1 MNRSLVI
8 LRHAIVADDNH
19 AIRQS
24 MIALLM
30 TVFMHARISEAQNG
44 HQVLDLV
51 ASDPPDLIIMDAEMP
66 QLNGLD
72 TAREIKV
79 RCPVARVIILILE
92 PHHHSLALQAG
103 ADACVLKGIRSEELL
118 HVIAQLGFEVA
129 SVWPFGHRSS
139 QAFQ

>member
-1 MNRSLVI
+1 MNRANVI

-51 ASDPPDLIIMDAEMP
+51 ASDPPDLIIMDA
-66 QLNGLD
+66 
-72 TAREIKV
+72 V
-79 RCPVARVIILILE
+79 RRV
-92 PHHHSLALQAG
+92 
-103 ADACVLKGIRSEELL
+103 R
-118 HVIAQLGFEVA
+118 
-129 SVWPFGHRSS
+129 RSS
-139 QAFQ
+139 